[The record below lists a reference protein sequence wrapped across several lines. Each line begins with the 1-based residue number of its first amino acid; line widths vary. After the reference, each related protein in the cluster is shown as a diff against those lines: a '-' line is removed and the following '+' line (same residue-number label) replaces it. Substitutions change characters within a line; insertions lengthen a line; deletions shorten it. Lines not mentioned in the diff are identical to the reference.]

1 MLASLGFIEQGLNV
15 CVPAPPDSG
24 KSYLGKRNES
34 CVSKRRT
41 HPFFTH
47 FLMAEAVGRN
57 VDAVFL
63 TVKFCD
69 YSEMLSVR

>member
-1 MLASLGFIEQGLNV
+1 MSASRLPLTAVSPIWVKGMSPAYPSAGLI
-15 CVPAPPDSG
+15 
-24 KSYLGKRNES
+24 
-34 CVSKRRT
+34 
-41 HPFFTH
+41 PFSLIFK
-47 FLMAEAVGRN
+47 AEAVGRN

>member
-15 CVPAPPDSG
+15 CVPGPPDSG
-24 KSYLGKRNES
+24 KSYLGKRDES
-34 CVSKRRT
+34 LRLDTQDSSLF
-41 HPFFTH
+41 HSFFK
-47 FLMAEAVGRN
+47 AEAVGRN
-57 VDAVFL
+57 ADAVFL